1 LPEDTMICENE
12 APITIQPD
20 QIFSGLIYSW
30 SNGDTATSIN
40 VDTTGEY
47 EVMVYDA
54 TTQCEARDQI
64 MVTVN
69 DIPEI
74 TMHGDT
80 VCDGQYGQLGFSTT
94 CGGCQVIWNDTF
106 QGIFFSPNEQGW
118 QVVEITNLTTG
129 CSATDSAWLEVEST
143 ESPDILPGYE
153 TDICE
158 NDTVVISV
166 LNNYTTYSWSNGS
179 TTKSIKVFNSGVF
192 AVTVSTPSGCLA
204 YADSIVVNARPAPDP
219 EITVDITLNWK
230 TRMTGSPGFQS
241 YLWSNGEGDPIT
253 IADADGTYYLTVTD
267 EFGCFGVD
275 SVTVDV
281 IPAGVEELEGL
292 KVAVYP
298 NPADL
303 VVNIQWPGDWNEAS
317 SIQLIDGMGRLVLR
331 EATTSS
337 LQSINVESL
346 PAGIYSLKLITTTD
360 EKTIRIAIE

>member
-1 LPEDTMICENE
+1 M
-12 APITIQPD
+12 
-20 QIFSGLIYSW
+20 
-30 SNGDTATSIN
+30 
-40 VDTTGEY
+40 
-47 EVMVYDA
+47 
-54 TTQCEARDQI
+54 
-64 MVTVN
+64 
-69 DIPEI
+69 
-74 TMHGDT
+74 
-80 VCDGQYGQLGFSTT
+80 
-94 CGGCQVIWNDTF
+94 
-106 QGIFFSPNEQGW
+106 
-118 QVVEITNLTTG
+118 VEITNLTTG

-298 NPADL
+298 NPADR

-346 PAGIYSLKLITTTD
+346 PAGIYSLKLITSTA
-360 EKTIRIAIE
+360 EKTVRIAIE